1 MAAQALALHRAVPGT
16 GTIDIVPCRA
26 RVVLF
31 RTVLVPAHRARAKWP
46 GILYAASSTVWRAVA
61 EGRAACVG
69 PRRVGVFLFFF
80 LLFFLL
86 LFFLFLFYFFSF
98 LLFYL

>member
-1 MAAQALALHRAVPGT
+1 VPGT

-46 GILYAASSTVWRAVA
+46 GIVSTLYAWHFKPTMEPA
-61 EGRAACVG
+61 GKN
-69 PRRVGVFLFFF
+69 VFI
-80 LLFFLL
+80 
-86 LFFLFLFYFFSF
+86 
-98 LLFYL
+98 